1 MEPRRNIKVLLS
13 GATEASVLQATIT
26 AHTQENI
33 YRDTHTHRLKHLSIN
48 DFKPSLLL

>member
-26 AHTQENI
+26 AHTHRKTSTE
-33 YRDTHTHRLKHLSIN
+33 THTHTGSNI
-48 DFKPSLLL
+48 